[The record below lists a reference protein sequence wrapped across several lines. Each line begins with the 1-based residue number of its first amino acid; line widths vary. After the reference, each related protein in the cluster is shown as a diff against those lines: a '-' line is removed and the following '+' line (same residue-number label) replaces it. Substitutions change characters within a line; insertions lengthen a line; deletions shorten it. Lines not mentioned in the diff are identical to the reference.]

1 MSKETPSPPR
11 GVAMG
16 DWFRARIR
24 ESRAPYQPSV
34 HHALAALHAT
44 PVDLPAPWERGSLA
58 QVFGSRGFLPSPLIP
73 IVSDHLEDESAEPR
87 ARETVQ
93 QIRASSEP
101 WKASVV
107 HSRSWADTEDDRRTA
122 ILEMWKLI
130 ILTSGRG
137 TKVGRDL
144 ARMQREAVSAE
155 AIDQCLRDVFSSKA
169 TGTLKARAAS
179 LAHYARW
186 RASVGLCP
194 AIFPMDEAEVYMYVC
209 FLRSEGAPK
218 SRAPRFREA
227 VNFAGALLGVDI
239 RETATSSRIQGAANP
254 QLQAVIVRKKIP
266 LTVAQVRG
274 LEEFVLKTDNDLAAV
289 LAGYALYCLHGRIR
303 WSDAQ
308 HTESEPTLDLHEGR
322 GYLNAQLYHHKTAN
336 RGSLARHRLLP
347 VACITPGLSD
357 GNWAEMWLWRRR
369 KLGLVA
375 SSGMPMM
382 PRPLSRGG
390 FDTLPLDP
398 SLGAMWLRE
407 ILKEAGPWEQD
418 FKWEEVATHSLKAT
432 LLSYMSKAG
441 ASESLR
447 AIAGYHL
454 RSANSSTLEYSRDAL
469 APALHFI
476 ESMFV
481 CIKAG
486 IFAPDAT
493 RAGRWSQGV
502 RSIEEAERLVG
513 RTPATGDSA
522 AQPLVVPDPPPADP
536 PSDPESAAESIGTE
550 GEAEEASIS
559 IFALGEDLSMAEDA
573 RAALQ
578 CFQHKT
584 SGVVHVARG
593 GHPPDEGELTVFKC
607 GRFANRNYIKLDEV
621 PRVLITKCSSCW
633 GDRG

>member
-1 MSKETPSPPR
+1 THEHEQGGYTS
-11 GVAMG
+11 GYAG
-16 DWFRARIR
+16 
-24 ESRAPYQPSV
+24 SV
-34 HHALAALHAT
+34 GA
-44 PVDLPAPWERGSLA
+44 
-58 QVFGSRGFLPSPLIP
+58 
-73 IVSDHLEDESAEPR
+73 
-87 ARETVQ
+87 
-93 QIRASSEP
+93 
-101 WKASVV
+101 
-107 HSRSWADTEDDRRTA
+107 RTA

-144 ARMQREAVSAE
+144 ARMQREAAPTEV
-155 AIDQCLRDVFSSKA
+155 IDQCLRDVFSSKA
-169 TGTLKARAAS
+169 TATLKARAAS

-194 AIFPMDEAEVYMYVC
+194 ALFPMDESEVYMYVC

-254 QLQAVIVRKKIP
+254 QLQAVVVRKKIP

-347 VACITPGLSD
+347 VACVTPGLSD
-357 GNWAEMWLWRRR
+357 ENWAEVWLWRRR

-375 SSGMPMM
+375 SKGMPMM
-382 PRPLSRGG
+382 PRPLCRGG

-418 FKWEEVATHSLKAT
+418 FKWEELH
-432 LLSYMSKAG
+432 
-441 ASESLR
+441 
-447 AIAGYHL
+447 
-454 RSANSSTLEYSRDAL
+454 YSRDAL

-486 IFAPDAT
+486 LFAPDAT

-502 RSIEEAERLVG
+502 RSTEEAERLVG
-513 RTPATGDSA
+513 RKPATVDSA
-522 AQPLVVPDPPPADP
+522 APPLIVPDPLPADP

-559 IFALGEDLSMAEDA
+559 VFALGEDLSVAEDA
-573 RAALQ
+573 RTAL
-578 CFQHKT
+578 
-584 SGVVHVARG
+584 
-593 GHPPDEGELTVFKC
+593 
-607 GRFANRNYIKLDEV
+607 
-621 PRVLITKCSSCW
+621 
-633 GDRG
+633 